1 MGPES
6 KSRSGWDDTR
16 MSDDLAGR
24 LVWIFGSPRSGSTWL
39 ARLLTQLTGGIQIN
53 EPLIGAHLGLS
64 VGNLLGTPVDGDPL
78 VVSQMAS
85 RDSYFFCDDARDTW
99 RPLLRALVLGG
110 FAPAI
115 AGRPGLVIVKE
126 PWGSTGA
133 QVLMHA
139 LPESR
144 LLFLVRDG
152 RDVVDSLIDGADGGW
167 ITDRLGARI
176 DDRSR
181 TILEASLMWVRS
193 IEATQRAF
201 DLHPAALRLQLN
213 YESLLTD
220 TTAELQRIAAW
231 LEIDRDAV
239 RPIVERSQLSLRGRT
254 SGRKR
259 FFRSAHPGLWRD
271 HLAPDEKEIAQRV
284 MGPTLAKFGYE

>member
-1 MGPES
+1 MGPDS
-6 KSRSGWDDTR
+6 TSRNGLEDAR

-39 ARLLTQLTGGIQIN
+39 AQLLTRLTGGVQIN

-64 VGNLLGTPVDGDPL
+64 IGNLLGTPVDGDPL
-78 VVSQMAS
+78 LVSQMAS
-85 RDSYFFCDDARDTW
+85 RSSYFFSDDSRDTW
-99 RPLLRALVLGG
+99 QPLLRALLLGR
-110 FAPAI
+110 FAPAV

-133 QVLMHA
+133 QVLMRA

-152 RDVVDSLIDGADGGW
+152 RDVVDSLVDGADGGW
-167 ITDRLGARI
+167 ITDTLGARV

-181 TILEASLMWVRS
+181 TILEASLMWARS
-193 IEATQRAF
+193 IEETQRAF
-201 DLHPAALRLQLN
+201 DLHPAALRLQLS
-213 YESLLTD
+213 YENLLTD

-231 LEIDRDAV
+231 LEIGRDEV
-239 RPIVERSQLSLRGRT
+239 RPIVEQSQLSVRGRT

-271 HLAPDEKEIAQRV
+271 HLTTDEQEIAQRV